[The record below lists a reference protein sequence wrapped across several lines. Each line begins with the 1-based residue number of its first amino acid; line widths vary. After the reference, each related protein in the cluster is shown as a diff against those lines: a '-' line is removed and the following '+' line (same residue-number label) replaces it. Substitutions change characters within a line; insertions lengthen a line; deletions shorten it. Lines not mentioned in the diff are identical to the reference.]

1 MSGSFAI
8 DLTRFCQKADMDMK
22 LVIRKI
28 TLEAFKRIILR
39 TPVDTGMARGNW
51 QVSAGAPVTVQIS
64 DGDKSGTA
72 TLSKSEA
79 GVLSWQCQGSL
90 FMVNN
95 LPYIGKL
102 EYGGYP
108 NPPKVGTRI
117 KGQKFG
123 EIRSA
128 SGYSR
133 QAPQG
138 MVRLTLAEMEAWAQ
152 SAGNS
157 KETITSIRSTS

>member
-1 MSGSFAI
+1 MPGNFAM
-8 DLTRFCQKADMDMK
+8 DLSRFCQKAELDMK
-22 LVIRKI
+22 TVIRKI

-51 QVSAGAPVTVQIS
+51 QVSAGAPVTVQIA

-72 TLSKSEA
+72 TLSKSES
-79 GVLSWQCQGSL
+79 GVLSWSCQGSL

-102 EYGGYP
+102 EYGSS
-108 NPPKVGTRI
+108 K
-117 KGQKFG
+117 
-123 EIRSA
+123 
-128 SGYSR
+128 

-138 MVRLTLAEMEAWAQ
+138 MVRLTMAEMQAWAQ

-157 KETITSIRSTS
+157 KETITSIRSKTS

>member
-1 MSGSFAI
+1 MAGSFAI
-8 DLTRFCQKADMDMK
+8 DLTRFCQKADLDMK
-22 LVIRKI
+22 TVIRKI

-102 EYGGYP
+102 EYGIS
-108 NPPKVGTRI
+108 K
-117 KGQKFG
+117 
-123 EIRSA
+123 
-128 SGYSR
+128 

-138 MVRLTLAEMEAWAQ
+138 MVRLTMTEMQAWAQ
-152 SAGNS
+152 SAG
-157 KETITSIRSTS
+157 STT